1 VEELLQQGLIRP
13 SASPYGSP
21 ILFVRKK
28 EGTFRMVIDYRA
40 INKLTVKDKYPL
52 PRIDDLLDKLQGAKH
67 FSSFDLSSGNHQVRL
82 LDSDIPKTAFRTP
95 FGSYEFLVLP
105 FGLTNAPATF
115 QRLMNTIF
123 HDFVREGF
131 VVVYLDDLL
140 VYSKTEEEH
149 MTHLERVLDRLWE
162 HQLYA
167 KLSKCNFLTHELKY
181 LGHLVGKDGLKPDPE
196 KIEVINIW
204 PTPTGVH
211 QVRQFLGLANYFRKF
226 IARYSLMA
234 APLTSLTST
243 KRPWVWGEVEQHA
256 FQKIKDALT
265 SSPVLVLPDMTK
277 PFELKVISDASDVGV
292 GAILLQDDRPVAY
305 FSKKLNEAERNY

>member
-1 VEELLQQGLIRP
+1 MCYLRANHNYVSLSNTPTHYWGIQRRGPPKVVGAVTACRYLRKGAQAFWGLVRTSAGDSKEGTTSVTIDEVTPDVQKIFSAAAMASEQVNPWEEDLLGAEGQLNENSRRVIELLEKPDALKDLLTEYVDRFPTKLPSLPPVRQVSHTIPMDPGHRPPCRPTYRLSHLELEECKKQVEELLQQGLIRP

-28 EGTFRMVIDYRA
+28 EGTFRMVIHYRA
-40 INKLTVKDKYPL
+40 INNLTVKDKYPL

-67 FSSFDLSSGNHQVRL
+67 FSSFDLLSGYHQVRL

-140 VYSKTEEEH
+140 VY
-149 MTHLERVLDRLWE
+149 
-162 HQLYA
+162 
-167 KLSKCNFLTHELKY
+167 
-181 LGHLVGKDGLKPDPE
+181 
-196 KIEVINIW
+196 
-204 PTPTGVH
+204 
-211 QVRQFLGLANYFRKF
+211 
-226 IARYSLMA
+226 
-234 APLTSLTST
+234 
-243 KRPWVWGEVEQHA
+243 
-256 FQKIKDALT
+256 
-265 SSPVLVLPDMTK
+265 
-277 PFELKVISDASDVGV
+277 
-292 GAILLQDDRPVAY
+292 
-305 FSKKLNEAERNY
+305 